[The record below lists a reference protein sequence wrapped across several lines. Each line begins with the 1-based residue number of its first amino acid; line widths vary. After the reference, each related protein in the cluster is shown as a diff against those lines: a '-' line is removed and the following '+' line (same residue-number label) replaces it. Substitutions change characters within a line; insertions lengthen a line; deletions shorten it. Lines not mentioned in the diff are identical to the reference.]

1 MTSVDKTS
9 NMYRLTKEEHNK
21 LLQNAIISKNKK
33 TNKKMKDKINKKGKA
48 ILKNKEALQRLDINK
63 KVIAFFT
70 LKDHKENFQKSD

>member
-1 MTSVDKTS
+1 
-9 NMYRLTKEEHNK
+9 MYRLTKEEHNK
-21 LLQNAIISKNKK
+21 LLQNKK

>member
-9 NMYRLTKEEHNK
+9 NMYRLTKKEHNK

>member
-21 LLQNAIISKNKK
+21 LLQNAIISKNTK

-48 ILKNKEALQRLDINK
+48 ILKNKEALQRLDIDK

>member
-9 NMYRLTKEEHNK
+9 HMYRLTKEEHNK

>member
-21 LLQNAIISKNKK
+21 LLQNAILSKNKK

>member
-9 NMYRLTKEEHNK
+9 HMYRLTKEEHNK

-48 ILKNKEALQRLDINK
+48 ILKNKDALQRLDINK
-63 KVIAFFT
+63 KSNCFFT

>member
-33 TNKKMKDKINKKGKA
+33 TNKEMKDKINKEGKA

>member
-9 NMYRLTKEEHNK
+9 NMYGLTKEEHNK

>member
-70 LKDHKENFQKSD
+70 LKDHKENFQNSD

>member
-33 TNKKMKDKINKKGKA
+33 TNKKMKDKMNKKGKA

>member
-1 MTSVDKTS
+1 MISVDKTS

>member
-9 NMYRLTKEEHNK
+9 NMYRLTKEEHNN

>member
-33 TNKKMKDKINKKGKA
+33 TNKKMKDKINKRGKA

>member
-33 TNKKMKDKINKKGKA
+33 TNKKMKDKINKEGKA